1 MNFNQNFIK
10 KEADL
15 RNSEIKIS
23 EISES
28 LKLEKE
34 AILSQTEILNQ
45 LKTELAKTSAES
57 NAQIQKIAEQ
67 NELNQKQNN
76 EIKDLQNEK
85 NNLIALKS
93 ELSAQ
98 NESLQK
104 LLDSQKEEIVKIQE
118 EAKLQFENL
127 ANKILEEKTEKFTTL
142 NQNNLKTILEPF
154 QEKISELKNRVNE
167 AYEKENKERFSL
179 AEKVKEL
186 AELNQQIS
194 EDAKKLTRA
203 LKGESKTQGNWGEM
217 ILESILEKSGLVKG
231 REYFLEHQ
239 LTDENNKVIFSEF
252 SGKKMRPDAVIKYPD
267 ERNVIIDSK
276 VSLTAFTELVDETD
290 SEVYATKL
298 NQHLASV
305 KNHIQQLSQKAYDD
319 YGKSLDFV
327 MMFIPSE
334 PAYIAAMQADS
345 NLWNYAYERRILLL
359 NPSNL
364 ITSLKLIADLWKRE
378 YQSRNAMEIAER
390 GAKLYDKFVGFVENL
405 EKIGKNIDNAKNS
418 YNDAYKQL
426 STGNDNLIV
435 QKLTKNEAA
444 IGIFGYSFLAENK
457 DKVLGITVDNISPT
471 VETIASGKYPVA
483 RSMYFYIKNQH
494 SKDVP
499 ALKEYTNLFMSEK
512 MIGDDGILSELGLI
526 PLTSDVRSKARN
538 KVLNSEK
545 LTIEELKH

>member
-1 MNFNQNFIK
+1 MEMTYLIIGFIAGGILGAVILYFALK
-10 KEADL
+10 SSTVS
-15 RNSEIKIS
+15 RNSYDELNNLHIKNNSDLENSNLKIQELTQNINKEKELNSQQTDLLNDLKNEFAKIS
-23 EISES
+23 AEYSSLNSQFSEQKQLNSKQTSQIES
-28 LKLEKE
+28 LL
-34 AILSQTEILNQ
+34 TE
-45 LKTELAKTSAES
+45 
-57 NAQIQKIAEQ
+57 
-67 NELNQKQNN
+67 KQN
-76 EIKDLQNEK
+76 IFAK
-85 NNLIALKS
+85 NS
-93 ELSAQ
+93 ELSAI

-104 LLDSQKEEIVKIQE
+104 SLETQKEEITKIQE
-118 EAKLQFENL
+118 ESKLQFENL

-154 QEKISELKNRVNE
+154 QERIVELKNRVNE

-194 EDAKKLTRA
+194 DDAKKLTRA

-231 REYFLEHQ
+231 REYFLEHE
-239 LTDENNKVIFSEF
+239 LRDEDNKALFSEF

-290 SEVYATKL
+290 QDVYLIKL
-298 NQHLASV
+298 NQHLSSI
-305 KNHIQQLSQKAYDD
+305 KNHITQLSQKAYDD

-334 PAYIAAMQADS
+334 PAYIAAMQADQ

-378 YQSRNAMEIAER
+378 YQNRNSMEIADR

-405 EKIGKNIDNAKNS
+405 EKVGKNLDQAKNV

-426 STGNDNLIV
+426 STGNDNLVIQT
-435 QKLTKNEAA
+435 QKLK
-444 IGIFGYSFLAENK
+444 S
-457 DKVLGITVDNISPT
+457 LGIKNKKDLPQSLVDNSQIT
-471 VETIASGKYPVA
+471 LET
-483 RSMYFYIKNQH
+483 
-494 SKDVP
+494 
-499 ALKEYTNLFMSEK
+499 SE
-512 MIGDDGILSELGLI
+512 E
-526 PLTSDVRSKARN
+526 
-538 KVLNSEK
+538 
-545 LTIEELKH
+545 